1 MKTCHSPAPGHLEAR
16 VNALLTAAVILSMAL
31 TPLAVLSLRW
41 PIPPEPA
48 QDIKGLE
55 ASSGLKG
62 TVLIMGF
69 GTVT

>member
-1 MKTCHSPAPGHLEAR
+1 M
-16 VNALLTAAVILSMAL
+16 NAVLTAAVILSVAL

-41 PIPPEPA
+41 LMPPGPA
-48 QDIKGLE
+48 QDIKGVE

-62 TVLIMGF
+62 TVLLMGF

>member
-1 MKTCHSPAPGHLEAR
+1 M
-16 VNALLTAAVILSMAL
+16 NAVLTAAVILSMAL
-31 TPLAVLSLRW
+31 TPLAVLSPRW
-41 PIPPEPA
+41 LIPPEPA

-55 ASSGLKG
+55 ASSDIRG